1 MSDCLWSDK
10 KRTSFL
16 GLPLSFTSYKLTNEK
31 LLIDKGFFSRD
42 FDEVRLYRIL
52 DVSLHQS
59 LSQRLFGIGTIDVES
74 SDKSMGNF
82 QLVNVKNPKQVIEL
96 LSDIVEK
103 VRSKKRVST
112 REFIT
117 DSDDFD
123 DGGLD
128 NE

>member
-1 MSDCLWSDK
+1 MSDCIWSDK

-16 GLPLSFTSYKLTNEK
+16 GLPLSFTNYKLTKDK

-42 FDEVRLYRIL
+42 FDEVRLYRVL

-59 LSQRLFGIGTIDVES
+59 LSQRLFNIGTINIES

-82 QLVNVKNPKQVIEL
+82 QLVNVKNPREVASI

-103 VRSKKRVST
+103 IRNEKRVTT
-112 REFIT
+112 REYMT
-117 DSDDFD
+117 DYDDCDDFH
-123 DGGLD
+123 
-128 NE
+128 ER